1 MFRRELTIGND
12 WANLEPPVSEFK
24 NIPSLLRRILV
35 FKERIMGN
43 TKIKF
48 LQKPSCT
55 TCRKAK
61 AFLEKRKVELDLR
74 DLGKDRLSVEDLDAL
89 IGKRDHRMFL
99 NTRNELYRTRKMGQN
114 PPSRDEALKLMAAEP
129 NLIRRPV
136 VLRGSDI
143 VLGYD
148 EEALKRIAK

>member
-1 MFRRELTIGND
+1 LK
-12 WANLEPPVSEFK
+12 A
-24 NIPSLLRRILV
+24 
-35 FKERIMGN
+35 
-43 TKIKF
+43 KIKF

-61 AFLEKRKVELDLR
+61 AFLEKRKVDLDLR
-74 DLGKDRLSVEDLDAL
+74 DLGKDRLSVAELDEL
-89 IGKRDHRMFL
+89 IGKRDYRMFL
-99 NTRNELYRTRKMGQN
+99 NTRNELYRARKMGQN
-114 PPSRDEALKLMAAEP
+114 PPSRDEALQLMAGEP

-136 VLRGSDI
+136 VLRGSDV

>member
-1 MFRRELTIGND
+1 VKTR
-12 WANLEPPVSEFK
+12 
-24 NIPSLLRRILV
+24 
-35 FKERIMGN
+35 
-43 TKIKF
+43 IKF

-61 AFLEKRKVELDLR
+61 AFLEKRNVELELR
-74 DLGKDRLSVEDLDAL
+74 DLGKDRMSAGELDKL

-99 NTRNELYRTRKMGQN
+99 NTRNDLYRSRKMRQN
-114 PPSRDEALKLMAAEP
+114 PPARDEALKLMAEEP

-136 VLRGSDI
+136 VLRGADL

-148 EEALKRIAK
+148 EEGLKRISK

>member
-1 MFRRELTIGND
+1 
-12 WANLEPPVSEFK
+12 VSK
-24 NIPSLLRRILV
+24 
-35 FKERIMGN
+35 

-74 DLGKDRLSVEDLDAL
+74 DLGKDRMSVEELDAL

-99 NTRNELYRTRKMGQN
+99 NTRNELYRARKMKEN
-114 PPSRDEALKLMAAEP
+114 PPSREEALKLMAGVP

-136 VLRGSDI
+136 VLRGADV

>member
-1 MFRRELTIGND
+1 MK
-12 WANLEPPVSEFK
+12 A
-24 NIPSLLRRILV
+24 
-35 FKERIMGN
+35 
-43 TKIKF
+43 KIKF

-74 DLGKDRLSVEDLDAL
+74 DLGKDRLSVAELDAL

-99 NTRNELYRTRKMGQN
+99 NTRNELYRARKMGEN
-114 PPSRDEALKLMAAEP
+114 PPPRDEALQLMAAEP

-136 VLRGSDI
+136 VLRGADI